1 MYKKIRDTYVVGVR
15 SPPPSSITSDVET
28 PWDSSL
34 HHLSSSS
41 KATGCGGGIASSDA
55 IIMPPPEVTSST
67 ATATRLPPHK
77 SKDPQVWG
85 PALWLA
91 LHTCAAYYPEKAHA
105 LCQMQAKGFI
115 MGLPSM
121 LPCESCSA
129 HAQAFIDAH
138 QSQMDYIVSGKK
150 PIFAFFVDFH
160 NAVNRRQHKKVLSIE
175 EALTMYSL

>member
-1 MYKKIRDTYVVGVR
+1 MYKKIRDAYVVVR
-15 SPPPSSITSDVET
+15 SQQQEIVDVET
-28 PWDSSL
+28 PWVPKIATNTTAHPGSL
-34 HHLSSSS
+34 
-41 KATGCGGGIASSDA
+41 
-55 IIMPPPEVTSST
+55 PQQ
-67 ATATRLPPHK
+67 HK

-138 QSQMDYIVSGKK
+138 HQSPHQMDHIVSGRK
-150 PIFAFFVDFH
+150 PLFAFFVDFH
-160 NAVNRRQHKKVLSIE
+160 NAVNRRQNKKVVSYE
-175 EALTMYSL
+175 EALAMYGNK